1 MADKREKSLTV
12 RLNKEEEEKVRELAL
27 RFEMDI
33 SEVLRVCIC
42 LATPILE
49 HVPFI
54 RRTRLDDN
62 TMFYP
67 KQ

>member
-1 MADKREKSLTV
+1 MVEKREKSLTV
-12 RLNKEEEEKVRELAL
+12 RLNKEEEEKARELAT
-27 RFEMDI
+27 RFGMDI

-54 RRTRLDDN
+54 RLTRLDDN
-62 TMFYP
+62 TMFYQ